1 MTKSIYLFIISL
13 YKAYSNFV
21 QPRLTEMTMSKIKVF
36 GADPDAIR
44 AAMEASQIPLSAIPE
59 YLGGEHPGRNL
70 LDITVNI
77 YFSHKYS
84 NDFIYFCD
92 GIFFLMFFLMYRV
105 FSDINNIQYSL
116 YGTCI
121 LHTNFVSMLLLQREL
136 IDARA
141 AAKAAAA
148 TAGTVAEGGAK
159 EEGAA
164 AK

>member
-92 GIFFLMFFLMYRV
+92 GIIFFNVFFNV
-105 FSDINNIQYSL
+105 QSIQ
-116 YGTCI
+116 
-121 LHTNFVSMLLLQREL
+121 
-136 IDARA
+136 
-141 AAKAAAA
+141 
-148 TAGTVAEGGAK
+148 
-159 EEGAA
+159 
-164 AK
+164 

>member
-77 YFSHKYS
+77 RMTLSTFVMEL
-84 NDFIYFCD
+84 
-92 GIFFLMFFLMYRV
+92 FFLMFFLMYRV
-105 FSDINNIQYSL
+105 FSDINNYTIFFVWY
-116 YGTCI
+116 
-121 LHTNFVSMLLLQREL
+121 LHSSH
-136 IDARA
+136 
-141 AAKAAAA
+141 
-148 TAGTVAEGGAK
+148 
-159 EEGAA
+159 
-164 AK
+164 